1 MLRCVLLSWWEI
13 DCNLNLHGSP
23 TTTSINHKCGRKNY
37 LMDGKFGELKVWE
50 YCESGGRVAVLVG
63 SFIMITSAGCS
74 GARTHTVRSQVQG
87 WLCTEHFEFCAW
99 ACVIHRSLSFYTH
112 KFWLRSPF
120 WLSPTWSN
128 SLAWSDCLISAVT
141 TIYYQPLDTIL
152 SALIKSDNFISF

>member
-63 SFIMITSAGCS
+63 SFIMITSAGSS
-74 GARTHTVRSQVQG
+74 GARTHTLSGARSRPD
-87 WLCTEHFEFCAW
+87 CAPS
-99 ACVIHRSLSFYTH
+99 ILSFVLVPVSFTGHFHFTH
-112 KFWLRSPF
+112 IIVEKSLWVVTDLIQQFSLEWLFDLCCYNYLLSTIGHNPF
-120 WLSPTWSN
+120 
-128 SLAWSDCLISAVT
+128 SADQ
-141 TIYYQPLDTIL
+141 IW
-152 SALIKSDNFISF
+152 